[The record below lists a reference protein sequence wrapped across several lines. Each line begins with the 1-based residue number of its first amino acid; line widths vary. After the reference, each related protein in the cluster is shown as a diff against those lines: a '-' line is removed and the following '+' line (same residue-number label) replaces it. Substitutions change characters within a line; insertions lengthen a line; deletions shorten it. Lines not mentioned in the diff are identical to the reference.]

1 MQILSRLDLRNEIMF
16 LLNEKVKKLTPYESI
31 SGTYEI
37 RLDANESFLTLPENI
52 KKEMTRALENSALSR
67 YPDPMATKLC
77 EGFARYFNVPCDCVT
92 AGNGS
97 DEIISVIMN
106 AFLQKGDKIL
116 TLEPDFSMYRFYA
129 EIAECECVKY
139 QKNDDFEVDIDS
151 VISLANGEKVRIVI
165 FSNPCNPTSRIIKKD
180 DVRKLVK
187 NTDALVVLD
196 EAYMDFAEDE
206 SLLSEFNEYD
216 NLIILKTCSKALG
229 SAGLR
234 LGFAVANKTLT
245 NVIRA
250 VKSPYNVNVVSQAL
264 GEVLFSHPDYIDG
277 CIKTVVASK
286 NELYSALKEI
296 KSNKIE
302 RIYESNTNFVFM
314 KVKNAKEVFE
324 KMKKSSIII
333 RNMGDYLRITAGTKY
348 ENEKTVLTL
357 KEILEA

>member
-1 MQILSRLDLRNEIMF
+1 MF
-16 LLNEKVKKLTPYESI
+16 QLNEKVKNLTPYEPI

-37 RLDANESFLTLPENI
+37 RLDANESFLQVPEEIEN
-52 KKEMTRALENSALSR
+52 EMVKALRNTALNR
-67 YPDPMATKLC
+67 YPDPMATKLV
-77 EGFARYFNVPCDCVT
+77 EGFAKYFKVSPENVT

-129 EIAECECVKY
+129 EIAECETVKY
-139 QKNDDFEVDIDS
+139 QKNENLDVDIEE
-151 VISLANGEKVRIVI
+151 VIRLANAEKVRIVI

-180 DVRKLVK
+180 NVRKLV
-187 NTDALVVLD
+187 NSVDSLVVLD

-206 SLLSEFNEYD
+206 SLLNEFENYD

-229 SAGLR
+229 SAALR

-250 VKSPYNVNVVSQAL
+250 VKSPYNVNSVSQAL
-264 GEVLFSHPDYIDG
+264 GEVLFAHPDYIDK
-277 CIKTVVASK
+277 CIENVIKSK
-286 NELYSALKEI
+286 EELYSQVLNI
-296 KSNKIE
+296 KSEKIE
-302 RIYESNTNFVFM
+302 RVYESHTNFVFM

-324 KMKKSSIII
+324 KMKSRGIII
-333 RNMGDYLRITAGTKY
+333 RNMGEFLRITAGTKY
-348 ENEKTVLTL
+348 ENEKMLAEL
-357 KEILEA
+357 KAILEE

>member
-1 MQILSRLDLRNEIMF
+1 MF
-16 LLNEKVKKLTPYESI
+16 QLNDKVKNLTPYEPI

-37 RLDANESFLTLPENI
+37 RLDANESFLTVPEEIEN
-52 KKEMTRALENSALSR
+52 EMVEALKNSALNR
-67 YPDPMATKLC
+67 YPDPMATKLV
-77 EGFARYFNVPCDCVT
+77 EGFSKYFGVNPECVT

-129 EIAECECVKY
+129 EIAECKSVKY
-139 QKNDDFEVDIDS
+139 QKDDNLDVNIDD
-151 VISLANGEKVRIVI
+151 VISLTNAENVRIVI
-165 FSNPCNPTSRIIKKD
+165 FSNPCNPTSRIVTKD
-180 DVRKLVK
+180 DVRKLIN

-206 SLLSEFNEYD
+206 SLLGEFEKYD

-229 SAGLR
+229 SAALR

-250 VKSPYNVNVVSQAL
+250 VKSPYNVNSVSQAL
-264 GEVLFSHPDYIDG
+264 GEVLFSHPDYIDN
-277 CIKTVVASK
+277 CIKTVVNSK
-286 NELYSALKEI
+286 KELYSAILEI
-296 KSNKIE
+296 KSDKIE
-302 RIYESNTNFVFM
+302 KVYETHTNFVFM
-314 KVKNAKEVFE
+314 KVKNAKQVFE
-324 KMKKSSIII
+324 KMKENSIII

-348 ENEKTVLTL
+348 ENEKMLETFKKVLE
-357 KEILEA
+357 EI